1 MAHRKSLDESRTAG
15 LRHKRGHGGGFGG
28 LSEFVGSKR
37 HMLFIWFV
45 ANVFDGNHTAF
56 KTKNGDVGYFGWLLR
71 GLLEWYD
78 SDRSTDEEESSDLNL
93 EEIEIFIKTG
103 KEEKGFLTVYRGTLG
118 NFLYIEPSYAAS
130 PLNYVNS

>member
-15 LRHKRGHGGGFGG
+15 LRHKRGHGGSFGG

-45 ANVFDGNHTAF
+45 ANVFDGNRTAF

-71 GLLEWYD
+71 GLLECTKFLELCK
-78 SDRSTDEEESSDLNL
+78 ST
-93 EEIEIFIKTG
+93 
-103 KEEKGFLTVYRGTLG
+103 LTLMILKV
-118 NFLYIEPSYAAS
+118 F
-130 PLNYVNS
+130 